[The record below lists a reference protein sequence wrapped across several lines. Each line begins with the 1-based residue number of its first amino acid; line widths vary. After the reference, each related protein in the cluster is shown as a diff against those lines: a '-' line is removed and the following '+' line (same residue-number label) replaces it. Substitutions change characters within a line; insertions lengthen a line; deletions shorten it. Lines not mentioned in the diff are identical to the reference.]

1 MLLYL
6 RFIALA
12 AAIAVG
18 VSVLLYM
25 VTGQTRFRRF
35 AWRAFSV
42 AAALVGA
49 LLLLLLAEHL
59 LGSA

>member
-12 AAIAVG
+12 AAFAVG
-18 VSVLLYM
+18 VSVILYIL
-25 VTGQTRFRRF
+25 TGQTRFRRF

-42 AAALVGA
+42 AAVLIGVV
-49 LLLLLLAEHL
+49 LLLLLAEHL
-59 LGSA
+59 LGSV

>member
-1 MLLYL
+1 VLFVRL
-6 RFIALA
+6 IAFA
-12 AAIAVG
+12 AAIVVG

-25 VTGQTRFRRF
+25 VTGQPRWRRF

-42 AAALVGA
+42 AAVGVALVLV
-49 LLLLLLAEHL
+49 LLLFEHL

>member
-1 MLLYL
+1 MPFVRLIV
-6 RFIALA
+6 FA
-12 AAIAVG
+12 AAIVVG

-25 VTGQTRFRRF
+25 VTGQPRWRRF

-42 AAALVGA
+42 AAVAVALVLV
-49 LLLLLLAEHL
+49 LLLFEHL